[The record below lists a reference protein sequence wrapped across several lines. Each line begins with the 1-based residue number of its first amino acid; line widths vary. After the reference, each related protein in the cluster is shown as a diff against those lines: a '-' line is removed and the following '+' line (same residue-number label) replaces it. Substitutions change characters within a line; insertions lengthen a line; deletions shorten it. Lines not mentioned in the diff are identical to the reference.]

1 MTGILLIFEPDNL
14 ERDLELKQAFSRQS
28 FVYLT
33 LTELFPVAS
42 LAFISMIS
50 LERLHATLL
59 PLDIVL
65 LESETTSS
73 LFCVVGCSP

>member
-33 LTELFPVAS
+33 LTELFPVA
-42 LAFISMIS
+42 FISMIS